1 MWKRCTTSLS
11 MALTFVVAV
20 GLVPATATASDS
32 SDVLVLMTEIV
43 DGDIAG
49 GDRQV
54 RFWWSSTD
62 DPQWTGS
69 DEVVLGALENAG
81 LQPAMPDSV
90 DISRIY
96 RRPGLSTNNAAQV
109 GRLLGAERVLVGEIE
124 YRPVEPVAPLG
135 YRGIEAHANLTLVP
149 AGDSDG
155 VALDQFTITRQVFDG
170 DTEELLGGAREVTG
184 TALGDVMG
192 HSLHRASGR
201 VGGQADAGV
210 FALRDIGRAEYLEA
224 IRNRLTDIDEVGRVV
239 ERWASEGVV
248 ALQVHTD
255 SESSDDRLE
264 YALRVLE
271 HHDFEEF
278 ELIRSD
284 ESTVDDLTEFWIE
297 PKAGE

>member
-1 MWKRCTTSLS
+1 MWKQYTTSLLS
-11 MALTFVVAV
+11 ALVFVVAV
-20 GLVPATATASDS
+20 GLVPATATASGN

-43 DGDIAG
+43 DGELAG

-54 RFWWSSTD
+54 RFWWSSSD

-69 DEVVLGALENAG
+69 DEVVLSALDNAG

-124 YRPVEPVAPLG
+124 YRPVQAVAPLG
-135 YRGIEAHANLTLVP
+135 YQGIEAHANLTLVP

-155 VALDQFTITRQVFDG
+155 VALDQFTVTRQVFEG
-170 DTEELLGGAREVTG
+170 EPEELLATAREVTG

-201 VGGQADAGV
+201 VGSQTDGEV
-210 FALRDIGRAEYLEA
+210 FALRDVGRAEYLEA
-224 IRNRLTDIDEVGRVV
+224 IRSRLTDIDDVGRVV
-239 ERWASEGVV
+239 ERWAAEGVV
-248 ALQVHTD
+248 ALQVHAD
-255 SESSDDRLE
+255 AESSGPRLE

-271 HHDFEEF
+271 HHDFDEF
-278 ELIRSD
+278 ELVRSED
-284 ESTVDDLTEFWIE
+284 STVDDLTEFWLR